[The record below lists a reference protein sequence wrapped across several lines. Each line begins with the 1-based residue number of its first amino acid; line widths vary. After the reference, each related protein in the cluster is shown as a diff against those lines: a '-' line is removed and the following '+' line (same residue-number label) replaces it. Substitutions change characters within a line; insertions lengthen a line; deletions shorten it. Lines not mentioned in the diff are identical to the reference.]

1 MRNVRVSSPYKDSEI
16 QALSILGTAISTSDH
31 QRHHGEGREGK
42 EVGFSALQCPS
53 PRVTDT
59 MLSNRSG
66 WLYSL
71 RTNKEAE
78 KCSISI
84 YSRRIEDLDMG
95 EPKDS
100 PAQ

>member
-1 MRNVRVSSPYKDSEI
+1 MRNVRVSSPYKDSGI